1 MTRWEPCLSL
11 HNRGSYVS
19 RLSSFTCFGMQ
30 AHLAFSCKA
39 LLPILGMGRVR
50 VDVNEHRSRTS
61 LLNATRCLK
70 KQPSGVS
77 HLEVVTAHGGFR
89 GKLSFGTRRVIDL
102 RCAHAA
108 MCVHGGGPNHAVPWP

>member
-1 MTRWEPCLSL
+1 
-11 HNRGSYVS
+11 
-19 RLSSFTCFGMQ
+19 MQ

-39 LLPILGMGRVR
+39 LLPILSMGHVR
-50 VDVNEHRSRTS
+50 LNADEPESRTS

-70 KQPSGVS
+70 KQPGGVS

-108 MCVHGGGPNHAVPWP
+108 MCVHGGGPTHAVPYMAM